1 MKLARGGPLAGW
13 RVEFLANENNSQ
25 YDDIHDA
32 HGNQALSDRK
42 PLPLPGDGVPAPAG
56 RPSSPPNRIAS
67 RALFGDAAVV
77 LIDHEGETYSLRRTR
92 LGKLI
97 LTK

>member
-1 MKLARGGPLAGW
+1 LVLARGDPLAGW
-13 RVEFLANENNSQ
+13 KANLLANANNSQ
-25 YDDIHDA
+25 YDNTHDA

-42 PLPLPGDGVPAPAG
+42 PPPRPEDEVPAPAG
-56 RPSSPPNRIAS
+56 RPSSAPSRIAS

>member
-1 MKLARGGPLAGW
+1 L
-13 RVEFLANENNSQ
+13 LANANNSQ
-25 YDDIHDA
+25 YDDIRIPSR
-32 HGNQALSDRK
+32 NQALSDRK
-42 PLPLPGDGVPAPAG
+42 PIPPQDDEAPAPAG
-56 RPSSPPNRIAS
+56 KSPVPPNRIDS

-77 LIDHEGETYSLRRTR
+77 LIEHEGETYSLRRTR